1 MKAPRLTSKV
11 RRGLWLIVARSPT
24 VLDAEV
30 SESMDRDEKESILA
44 AAAYAEHHFK
54 GDDSD
59 DIEE

>member
-1 MKAPRLTSKV
+1 MKAPYLTNRV

-24 VLDAEV
+24 VMDAEM
-30 SESMDRDEKESILA
+30 SETMDREEREKILA

-59 DIEE
+59 DVEE